1 MDISSSHLNHTTLE
15 QRKQGFGYQKTL
27 YALVAIEL
35 IVALLFTSFS
45 LYWWAALGSELA
57 KWWYFGVIAAALVV
71 LLILIAF
78 FVSQVRILPINWI
91 IYGVFTLAF
100 ADLAAFLNCLDP
112 SNLLYFSLWSLTV
125 IISGFALYSIC
136 SSSYIPVIE
145 SFLIS
150 FGLGALV
157 LMAFIVF
164 TALRLQWLIVVS
176 IGTAVF
182 GFYYAYGLRT
192 ATRFSNFDEHEEDPI
207 SGAVRF
213 WLDGLLVGCR
223 FFEMFGQSFKERE

>member
-15 QRKQGFGYQKTL
+15 QRKQGFGYQKIL
-27 YALVAIEL
+27 YTLVAIEL
-35 IVALLFTSFS
+35 IIALLFTSFS
-45 LYWWAALGSELA
+45 LYWWADLGSQLA
-57 KWWYFGVIAAALVV
+57 KWWYFGVVAAVLVV

-91 IYGVFTLAF
+91 IYGIFTLAF

-112 SNLLYFSLWSLTV
+112 SNLLYLSLWALTLTM
-125 IISGFALYSIC
+125 SGFALYSIC

-150 FGLGALV
+150 FGVGTLV
-157 LMAFIVF
+157 LIAFIVF
-164 TALRLQWLIVVS
+164 TSMKLQWLIVVS
-176 IGTAVF
+176 VGTAVF

-192 ATRFSNFDEHEEDPI
+192 ATKFSNFDEHEEDPI